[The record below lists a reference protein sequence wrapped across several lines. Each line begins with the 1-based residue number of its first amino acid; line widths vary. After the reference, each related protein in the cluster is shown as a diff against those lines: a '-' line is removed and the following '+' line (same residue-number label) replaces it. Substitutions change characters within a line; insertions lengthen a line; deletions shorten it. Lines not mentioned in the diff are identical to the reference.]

1 MSEQKTI
8 TGKLKEVDLQ
18 GKTAEEWAKE
28 YCKVHYNIENL
39 EQWVESWIQQ
49 LMDKTDVFIHVKGH
63 IFEILEFEDISYEDY
78 CVISRQPN
86 DGTYTFCTS
95 FYNGGTHLCEML
107 EETLDNIISN

>member
-39 EQWVESWIQQ
+39 DEYTKSWIQQ
-49 LMDKTDVFIHVKGH
+49 LDNKTDKFIHSKGR

-86 DGTYTFCTS
+86 DGTYTFCAS
-95 FYNGGTHLCEML
+95 FYNGSTHLGEML
-107 EETLDNIISN
+107 EETLDDIIK

>member
-28 YCKVHYNIENL
+28 YCKVHYNIEKL
-39 EQWVESWIQQ
+39 DEYTESWIHQ
-49 LMDKTDVFIHVKGH
+49 LMGETDKFIHAKGH
-63 IFEILEFEDISYEDY
+63 IFEIVEFEDISDEDY
-78 CVISRQPN
+78 CVISKQPD

-95 FYNGGTHLCEML
+95 FYNGSTYLVEIL
-107 EETLDNIISN
+107 EETLNDIIK

>member
-28 YCKVHYNIENL
+28 YCKVHYNIEKL
-39 EQWVESWIQQ
+39 DEYTESWIQQ
-49 LMDKTDVFIHVKGH
+49 LMNETDKFIHAKGH
-63 IFEILEFEDISYEDY
+63 IFEIVEFEDISDEDY
-78 CVISRQPN
+78 CVISRQPT

-95 FYNGGTHLCEML
+95 FYNGDTHLGEML
-107 EETLDNIISN
+107 EETLNDIIK